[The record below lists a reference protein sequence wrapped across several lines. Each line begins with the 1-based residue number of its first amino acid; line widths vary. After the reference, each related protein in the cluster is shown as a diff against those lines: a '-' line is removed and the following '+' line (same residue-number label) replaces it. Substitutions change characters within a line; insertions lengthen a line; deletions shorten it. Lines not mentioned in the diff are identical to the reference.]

1 MRRGFLSG
9 PNLLR
14 VGVFRGGSSICIRIL
29 AVGASHSSYRI
40 IRVMRTILVRIGIR
54 GLPNWMTKVMY
65 KDFQMGLGV
74 IVMKEM
80 HFFIDLIERM
90 INNEIRT

>member
-1 MRRGFLSG
+1 MVFEPDLKQCALNQMDIL
-9 PNLLR
+9 NL
-14 VGVFRGGSSICIRIL
+14 
-29 AVGASHSSYRI
+29 
-40 IRVMRTILVRIGIR
+40 RVMRTILVRIGIR

>member
-1 MRRGFLSG
+1 
-9 PNLLR
+9 
-14 VGVFRGGSSICIRIL
+14 
-29 AVGASHSSYRI
+29 
-40 IRVMRTILVRIGIR
+40 
-54 GLPNWMTKVMY
+54 MY